1 MGSIAILSS
10 DFPQGKAGGAG
21 SVKHHQLQELIP
33 VKTSESKPFS
43 IPKPAPFNI
52 RNPQDHRI
60 QNGFV
65 NNKKNKPHTNSKF
78 PINIEGAASERL
90 PIKES
95 LPNGL

>member
-1 MGSIAILSS
+1 MGILGREYEVGGRFGIYR
-10 DFPQGKAGGAG
+10 DPFFGFPQGKAGGAG

-65 NNKKNKPHTNSKF
+65 NNKKNKPHNNSKL
-78 PINIEGAASERL
+78 PINR
-90 PIKES
+90 
-95 LPNGL
+95 